1 MRIPTNPDALPAD
14 YVRGNRFNILKRK
27 QEKMAATM
35 KDIAS
40 QTGLGLATISRYL
53 NGGKVKEQN
62 RIAIETAISEL
73 SFTVNEFARSLKTS
87 KSRTIGV
94 IIPEL
99 NNTFVATIITVIE
112 DILRKKGYAVIIC
125 DCSTNED
132 LEKEAVQFLMNKTV
146 DGIINMPVCKD
157 GSHLKPALDKDLP
170 VVLIDRMIAGL
181 SGCVDAVVVDNM
193 QAAKDA
199 AGYLIANGH
208 RKIGIIV
215 GPEDIYTSKQRLL
228 GYNLA
233 FAGKGLASDIDYVE
247 YGDYTVHSGYENM
260 QKLLSKHSD
269 MTAVFVTNYEMTLGA
284 IIAINEA
291 GIKLPDELSIIGFDN
306 LQLAQVIK
314 PRLTIITQPLEEI
327 GEQAAAV
334 MLKRLSGNTAIEA
347 GVYEVSENA
356 GSGANADIRSSGR
369 TITLSTR
376 LQLGESVMQR
386 S

>member
-1 MRIPTNPDALPAD
+1 
-14 YVRGNRFNILKRK
+14 
-27 QEKMAATM
+27 MAATM
-35 KDIAS
+35 KDIAR

-87 KSRTIGV
+87 KSKTIGV

-112 DILRKKGYAVIIC
+112 DILRKNGYGVIVC
-125 DCSTNED
+125 DCSTNEN
-132 LEKEAVQFLMNKTV
+132 LEKEAVQFLVNKTV

-181 SGCVDAVVVDNM
+181 SDHVDAVEVDNVH
-193 QAAKDA
+193 AAKNA
-199 AGYLIANGH
+199 ASHLIENGH

-215 GPEDIYTSKQRLL
+215 GPADIYTAQQRLL
-228 GYNLA
+228 GFNQA
-233 FAGKGLASDIDYVE
+233 FTDCGLESDNNYVE
-247 YGDYTVHSGYENM
+247 HGDYTVHSGYENM
-260 QKLLSKHSD
+260 QKLLSKHKD

-291 GIKLPDELSIIGFDN
+291 GIKLPDELSVIGFDN

-327 GEQAAAV
+327 GEQAAAM
-334 MLKRLSGNTAIEA
+334 MLERLSENTVKEA
-347 GVYEVSENA
+347 GKNA
-356 GSGANADIRSSGR
+356 AADSKGAGR
-369 TITLSTR
+369 TVTLSTR
-376 LQLGESVMQR
+376 LQLGESVMRR

>member
-1 MRIPTNPDALPAD
+1 
-14 YVRGNRFNILKRK
+14 
-27 QEKMAATM
+27 M
-35 KDIAS
+35 KDIAR

-62 RIAIETAISEL
+62 RIAIETAITEL
-73 SFTVNEFARSLKTS
+73 SFTVNGFARSLKTS
-87 KSRTIGV
+87 KSKTIGV

-125 DCSTNED
+125 DCSTDED
-132 LEKEAVQFLMNKTV
+132 LEKEAVQFLVNKTV

-181 SGCVDAVVVDNM
+181 SDRVDAVVVDNM

-208 RKIGIIV
+208 RNIGIIV
-215 GPEDIYTSKQRLL
+215 GPEDVYTSKQRLL
-228 GYNLA
+228 GYNQA
-233 FAGKGLASDIDYVE
+233 FAEKGLASDTCYVE

-314 PRLTIITQPLEEI
+314 PRLTIITQPLDEI
-327 GEQAAAV
+327 GEQAAAM
-334 MLKRLSGNTAIEA
+334 MLEHLGKYTGKETGEYDAA
-347 GVYEVSENA
+347 ENA
-356 GSGANADIRSSGR
+356 GREAQADMRSTGKI
-369 TITLSTR
+369 ITLSTR
-376 LQLGESVMQR
+376 LQVGESVMKR
-386 S
+386 L